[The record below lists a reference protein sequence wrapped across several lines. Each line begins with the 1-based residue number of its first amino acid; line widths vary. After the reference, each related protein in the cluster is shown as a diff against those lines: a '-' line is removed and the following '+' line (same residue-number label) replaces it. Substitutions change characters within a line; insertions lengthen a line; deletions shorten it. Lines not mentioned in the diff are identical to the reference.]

1 MKVKN
6 FVAVLLSAFTLLM
19 AACENPDTGNGNNE
33 PPQMTF
39 NIIVE
44 NITTAGA
51 DVTVVPSD
59 ETALYYFD
67 KVTKAEYDGYKGD
80 NAAFMKAMI
89 ENLRAFCKES
99 GNSLASAVSVGD
111 DFHSYNGDLIPG
123 TEYYIFAFAL
133 DAKLNPNSNLTLEAF
148 TTEEVQASTNTF
160 HVSVNGGEITVT
172 PSNNDPYFWDMMPT
186 EECQGVSD
194 SDLMNELVSYY
205 QQMGYLDYYIVNGVD
220 SFDYSQHMT
229 PGNSYTVCVF
239 GFNGVPTTALT
250 KYTFT
255 YTGSSSGG
263 GSDSGSETT
272 TLTGDVKMTIASAEA
287 YYYGDY
293 YDIGTNDWEIGLFD
307 STGNEFVIAE
317 FFTVLSQSTPEG
329 SYTITAK
336 AGDAGTAYSGDLD
349 QEGYILPTYY
359 GKQTSTGDVVDIAM
373 IAAGSFSITKSN
385 ANYTVVLNLEDAVG
399 HKVTGNYTGAIKV
412 EMGEVASA
420 QASAGSRA
428 NRIAARRALRHFSSV
443 AQVRPSEMKTKSIKA
458 LRAK

>member
-1 MKVKN
+1 MKLKN
-6 FVAVLLSAFTLLM
+6 LVAVLLSAFTLLM
-19 AACENPDTGNGNNE
+19 VACDRPDNGNGGDG
-33 PPQMTF
+33 PSKITF
-39 NIIVE
+39 RIFVE

-67 KVTKAEYDGYKGD
+67 KVTKAEYESYKGD

-89 ENLRAFCKES
+89 DNLREFCKES
-99 GNSLASAVSVGD
+99 GNSLASSISVGD
-111 DFHSYNGDLIPG
+111 DSHSYNGNLVPG
-123 TEYYIFAFAL
+123 TDYYIFAFAL
-133 DAKLNPNSNLTLEAF
+133 DSKLNPNSNLTLEAF
-148 TTEEVQASTNTF
+148 TTESVQASTNTF
-160 HVSVNGGEITVT
+160 QVSVNGGEITVT

-205 QQMGYLDYYIVNGVD
+205 QQMGFLDYYIVNGVD
-220 SFDYSQHMT
+220 TFDYSQYMT

-263 GSDSGSETT
+263 DSGSETT

-293 YDIGTNDWEIGLFD
+293 YDIGTNEWEIGLFD

-329 SYTITAK
+329 NYTITAN

-359 GKQTSTGDVVDIAM
+359 GKQTSTGEPIDMAM
-373 IAAGSFSITKSN
+373 IAAGSFSIAKSG
-385 ANYTVVLNLEDAVG
+385 ANYTVALNLEDAVG

-412 EMGEVASA
+412 AMGEVAST
-420 QASAGSRA
+420 QASVGSRA
-428 NRIAARRALRHFSSV
+428 NRIAARSALRRFSSV
-443 AQVRPSEMKTKSIKA
+443 ATLRPVMVKGVRAE
-458 LRAK
+458 